1 MHNIIIEYQK
11 IANLIDDYASNQPS
25 KFRTRNWVEINDE
38 SRGAYNV
45 NSQIKFKTTM
55 LKSSL
60 RDYSDAY
67 ILVKGT
73 ISVNNTVAQ
82 GAAANN
88 INKKVIFKNCAPFT
102 NCISEVNNTQIDN
115 AKDIDIVMP
124 MYNLIEYS
132 DNYAKT
138 TGILWQ
144 YCKDIPARDNNNN
157 VIAFDA
163 NNLTD
168 SFNFKVKITGQ
179 TGDDGTKYVEI
190 MVPLK
195 YLSNFWRTLEM
206 PLINCEV
213 NLILT
218 WSTTCVIISVIVAN
232 QAATFEITDTKLYL
246 LVVTLSTQENTK
258 FFQLLKSGFKR
269 VINWNKYL
277 SKPELL
283 PQNQN
288 LNHLVEPSFQGVNR
302 LFVLAFEN
310 DNDRTSDDEYYL
322 PTVEI
327 KDYNIVINGENFF
340 DQPIKNNKVTYDNI
354 RKIATGQGNDYTTGC
369 FLDYPY
375 FANTYKMI
383 AVDLSKQQ
391 ALDADPRAIQQINFT
406 ANLDRA
412 GNTRVYFII
421 EEAKETILDFSQGT
435 VKVL

>member
-1 MHNIIIEYQK
+1 MEYQK
-11 IANLIDDYASNQPS
+11 IANLIDDTSNQAS
-25 KFRTRNWVEINDE
+25 KFRTKNWVEINDE
-38 SRGAYNV
+38 SRGV
-45 NSQIKFKTTM
+45 KFKTTM

-60 RDYSDAY
+60 CDYSDAY

-73 ISVNNTVAQ
+73 ISVNNIAAE

-88 INKKVIFKNCAPFT
+88 TNKKVIFKNCALFA
-102 NCISEVNNTQIDN
+102 NCISEINNTQIDN

-138 TGILWQ
+138 TGSLWQ
-144 YCKDIPARDNNNN
+144 YCKDISARNNNQIVN
-157 VIAFDA
+157 FAAD
-163 NNLTD
+163 NLTD

-179 TGDDGTKYVEI
+179 TGNNGTEDVEI
-190 MVPLK
+190 MVRLK

-206 PLINCEV
+206 PLNNCEV

-218 WSTTCVIISVIVAN
+218 WSSTCVITNSDGAG
-232 QAATFEITDTKLYL
+232 TFAITDTKLYVP
-246 LVVTLSTQENTK
+246 VVTLSTQENTK
-258 FFQLLKSGFKR
+258 FLQQLKSGFKR
-269 VINWNKYL
+269 VISWNKYL

-283 PQNQN
+283 AQNPN

-310 DNDRTSDDEYYL
+310 DNHRISTKRYYL
-322 PTVEI
+322 PIVEI
-327 KDYNIVINGENFF
+327 KDYNIMINRENFF
-340 DQPIKNNKVTYDNI
+340 DQSIKNNKVTYENI
-354 RKIATGQGNDYTTGC
+354 RKIATGQGDDYTTGC
-369 FLDYPY
+369 LLDYSY
-375 FANTYKMI
+375 FTDTYKMI

-412 GNTRVYFII
+412 GDTRVYFIL

>member
-1 MHNIIIEYQK
+1 MEQQK
-11 IANLIDDYASNQPS
+11 IANLINDNTLNQPS
-25 KFRTRNWVEINDE
+25 KFKTRNWIEINDE
-38 SRGAYNV
+38 SRGVYNV

-60 RDYSDAY
+60 CDYSNAY

-73 ISVNNTVAQ
+73 ISVNNTAAQ

-88 INKKVIFKNCAPFT
+88 TNKKVIFTNCAPFT

-138 TGILWQ
+138 TGSLWQ
-144 YCKDIPARDNNNN
+144 YSKDIQARN
-157 VIAFDA
+157 A
-163 NNLTD
+163 NANDEITEFTEGNLTD
-168 SFNFKVKITGQ
+168 SFNFKLKITDR
-179 TGDDGTKYVEI
+179 TGNGGTKDVEI
-190 MVPLK
+190 IVPLK

-218 WSTTCVIISVIVAN
+218 WSSACVLIATVNPN
-232 QAATFEITDTKLYL
+232 QAATFAITDTKLYVP
-246 LVVTLSTQENTK
+246 VVTLSTQENTT
-258 FFQLLKSGFKR
+258 FCQQLKSGFKR

-283 PQNQN
+283 AQNPN
-288 LNHLVEPSFQGVNR
+288 LNHLVEPIFQGVNR
-302 LFVLAFEN
+302 LFVLAFEY
-310 DNDRTSDDEYYL
+310 DDDRTSDEQYYI
-322 PTVEI
+322 PA
-327 KDYNIVINGENFF
+327 
-340 DQPIKNNKVTYDNI
+340 
-354 RKIATGQGNDYTTGC
+354 KIATGQGDDYTTGC
-369 FLDYPY
+369 LLDYPY

-391 ALDADPRAIQQINFT
+391 ELDADPRAIQQINFT
-406 ANLDRA
+406 ANLERA
-412 GNTRVYFII
+412 GNTRVYFIL
-421 EEAKETILDFSQGT
+421 EEAKETILDFSKGT

>member
-1 MHNIIIEYQK
+1 MEYQK
-11 IANLIDDYASNQPS
+11 IANLIDNNTLNQPP
-25 KFRTRNWVEINDE
+25 KFKTRNWIEINDE

-60 RDYSDAY
+60 CDYSDAY
-67 ILVKGT
+67 IVVKGT
-73 ISVNNTVAQ
+73 ISVNNTAAQ
-82 GAAANN
+82 GAAVNN
-88 INKKVIFKNCAPFT
+88 SNKKVTFKNCAPFT
-102 NCISEVNNTQIDN
+102 NCISEINNTQIDN

-138 TGILWQ
+138 TGSLWQ
-144 YCKDIPARDNNNN
+144 YCKDIPTRNANKDI
-157 VIAFDA
+157 VAFDA
-163 NNLTD
+163 NNTAD
-168 SFNFKVKITGQ
+168 SFKFKAKITGRP
-179 TGDDGTKYVEI
+179 GNNGTKNVEI

-218 WSTTCVIISVIVAN
+218 WSSTCILIASGVPN
-232 QAATFEITDTKLYL
+232 QNATFAITDTKLYVP
-246 LVVTLSTQENTK
+246 VVTLSTQENTK
-258 FFQLLKSGFKR
+258 FLQQLKSGFKR

-283 PQNQN
+283 AQNPN

-302 LFVLAFEN
+302 LSVLAFEN
-310 DNDRTSDDEYYL
+310 HDDRTSSEEYYL

-327 KDYNIVINGENFF
+327 KEYNIVINGEIFF
-340 DQPIKNNKVTYDNI
+340 DQPMKNNKITDDNI
-354 RKIATGQGNDYTTGC
+354 RKIATGQGDDYATGC
-369 FLDYPY
+369 WLDYPY

-412 GNTRVYFII
+412 GNTRVYFIL
-421 EEAKETILDFSQGT
+421 EEAKETIPDFSQGT